1 MPLIAVAANNAW
13 NIVNFRTGLIAALKR
28 EGYDVA
34 VIAPD
39 GPYADAV
46 RALGVDFLP
55 VTLDPRGVSP
65 LRDLGLLGQ
74 YRAIFRR
81 IRPTAMLGFTAKPN
95 IWGTLAARSSGVKA
109 INNISGLGTA
119 FIRGG
124 PLKAVV
130 AMLYRIALARSDV
143 VFFQNAADRDL
154 FVEARLLDPAKVRM
168 LPGSGIDLT
177 RFIPGKRRAPAKGE
191 LVFLMPTRLIRDK
204 GVREYAAAARL
215 LKGRHPRARFQLLGF
230 FDEGREAIPKDEV
243 DGWVAD
249 GVIDYLGSTDDIR
262 AAFSAADVIVL
273 PSYREGTPRALLE
286 AAAMGIPSVT
296 TDAPGCREVVDDG
309 VTGYLCEV
317 RSAASLAEAMERMI
331 GLSAT
336 ERSAMGAAARR
347 RAETIFDE
355 TLVHR
360 AYIDALRQTEIAT
373 RPNV

>member
-34 VIAPD
+34 VIAPA

-46 RALGVDFLP
+46 RALGVDFHA

-81 IRPTAMLGFTAKPN
+81 IRPAAKLGFTAKPN
-95 IWGTLAARSSGVKA
+95 IWGTLAARLSGVKA

-130 AMLYRIALARSDV
+130 SMLYRIALSSSDV
-143 VFFQNAADRDL
+143 VFFQNAADREL
-154 FVEARLLDPAKVRM
+154 FVEAKLVDPAKVRM
-168 LPGSGIDLT
+168 LPGSGIDLE
-177 RFIPGKRRAPAKGE
+177 RFTPGKRRPPRKGG
-191 LVFLMPTRLIRDK
+191 LIFLMPARLIRDK
-204 GVREYAAAARL
+204 GVREYAEAART
-215 LKGRHPRARFQLLGF
+215 LKQRHPKTRFQLLGF
-230 FDEGREAIPKDEV
+230 FDEGREAIPKNEV
-243 DGWVAD
+243 EIWVAD
-249 GVIDYLGSTDDIR
+249 GIIDYLGSTDDIR
-262 AAFSAADVIVL
+262 TAFAEADVIVL

-309 VTGYLCEV
+309 VTGFLCDV
-317 RSAASLAEAMERMI
+317 RSAGSLAEAMERMI
-331 GLSAT
+331 GLSAP
-336 ERSAMGAAARR
+336 ERAAMGAAARR
-347 RAETIFDE
+347 RAEKIFDE
-355 TLVHR
+355 TLVHG